1 MQTGERSLVDTSSQ
15 DDIATE
21 LLGELRDRVDE
32 RDRAGAVGLVLDAVE
47 SGRIGIPELYTQ
59 VLGPYLAQVGA
70 SWCHGTESVWQEH
83 LASHTVLTIIEA
95 LYPTVLRIA
104 AEAPATGRSV
114 LLACPPQERHEL
126 GLRMLSDRFELA
138 GWNVTNLGAD
148 TPLLDI
154 VAAAHATRPELVALS
169 VSTVFERVE
178 LRRFIDS
185 LRAALPGVRIV
196 VGGPAFSKD
205 RSWPAEDLLDPAELG
220 LPGCQA
226 EG

>member
-1 MQTGERSLVDTSSQ
+1 MHTRERSLVDTSNH
-15 DDIATE
+15 DDVATS
-21 LLGELRDRVDE
+21 LLGELQDLIDE
-32 RDRAGAVGLVLDAVE
+32 RDRAGAVALVLGAVE
-47 SGRIGIPELYTQ
+47 SGRIAIPELYTQ

-70 SWCHGTESVWQEH
+70 SWCHGEESVWEEH
-83 LASHTVLTIIEA
+83 LASHVVLTIVEA

-104 AEAPATGRSV
+104 AEVPATGRAV
-114 LLACPPQERHEL
+114 LLACPPRERHEI

-154 VAAAHATRPELVALS
+154 VAAALATHAELVALS

-178 LRRFIDS
+178 LRTFIDS
-185 LRAALPGVRIV
+185 LRRALPGVRIV

-220 LPGCQA
+220 LPGSRSD
-226 EG
+226 G

>member
-1 MQTGERSLVDTSSQ
+1 VTATSL
-15 DDIATE
+15 DDIAAN
-21 LLGELRDRVDE
+21 LLGELGDLVDD
-32 RDRAGAVGLVLDAVE
+32 RDRAGAVALVMEAVE
-47 SGRIGIPELYTQ
+47 SGSIAIPDLYTR

-70 SWCHGTESVWQEH
+70 SWSHGTESVWEEH
-83 LASHTVLTIIEA
+83 LASHVVLTIIEA

-104 AEAPATGRSV
+104 AETPTAGRSV

-138 GWNVTNLGAD
+138 GWSVTNLGAD

-185 LRAALPGVRIV
+185 LRCALPGVRIV

-220 LPGCQA
+220 LPGSRA
-226 EG
+226 DG

>member
-1 MQTGERSLVDTSSQ
+1 MEGSHVDSSSQ
-15 DDIATE
+15 DDTSADLLAE
-21 LLGELRDRVDE
+21 LQDRVDD
-32 RDRAGAVGLVLDAVE
+32 RDRAGAVALVLGAVE
-47 SGRIGIPELYTQ
+47 SGRIGIPGLYTQ

-70 SWCHGTESVWQEH
+70 SWSHGKETVWEEH
-83 LASHTVLTIIEA
+83 LASHAVLTIVEA
-95 LYPTVLRIA
+95 LYPTVLRLA
-104 AEAPATGRSV
+104 SEVPATGRTV

-178 LRRFIDS
+178 LRRFIDA
-185 LRAALPGVRIV
+185 LRRALPGVRIV
-196 VGGPAFSKD
+196 VGGPAFAKD

-220 LPGCQA
+220 LPGSRTA
-226 EG
+226 G

>member
-1 MQTGERSLVDTSSQ
+1 MLTREGTAVTDTSQ
-15 DDIATE
+15 DNIAPT
-21 LLGELRDRVDE
+21 LLGELGDLVDE
-32 RDRAGAVGLVLDAVE
+32 RDRAGAVALVLDAVE
-47 SGRIGIPELYTQ
+47 SGRIAIPALYTR
-59 VLGPYLAQVGA
+59 VLGPYLSQVGA
-70 SWCHGTESVWQEH
+70 SWSHGTESVWEEH
-83 LASHTVLTIIEA
+83 LASHVVLTIVEA

-104 AEAPATGRSV
+104 AEVPATGRTV

-138 GWNVTNLGAD
+138 GWSVTNLGAD

-185 LRAALPGVRIV
+185 LRTALPGVRIV

-205 RSWPAEDLLDPAELG
+205 RCWPTEDLLDPDELG
-220 LPGCQA
+220 LPGSSSD
-226 EG
+226 G